1 MTASH
6 ADLLSVGEER
16 VLVGRQGPSAI
27 SSGVDPRER
36 LLDRRSQAK
45 PGGAE
50 HSLQPA
56 VVPAASAVL
65 RRRAPEA
72 EGSKAASRLDRDRTA
87 SLADEGGA
95 SAVRFEAR
103 GVAPDEA
110 AAEED
115 RMRLLAALLAL
126 GALLIWIV
134 FLAG

>member
-6 ADLLSVGEER
+6 ADLLSLGEER

-36 LLDRRSQAK
+36 LLDRRSQAT

-56 VVPAASAVL
+56 VVPA
-65 RRRAPEA
+65 
-72 EGSKAASRLDRDRTA
+72 
-87 SLADEGGA
+87 
-95 SAVRFEAR
+95 
-103 GVAPDEA
+103 APDEA

-126 GALLIWIV
+126 GALLVWIV

>member
-1 MTASH
+1 MIASH
-6 ADLLSVGEER
+6 ADLLS
-16 VLVGRQGPSAI
+16 
-27 SSGVDPRER
+27 DPRER
-36 LLDRRSQAK
+36 LLDRRSQAT

-65 RRRAPEA
+65 RRAPEA

-95 SAVRFEAR
+95 AAVRFEAR
-103 GVAPDEA
+103 GVAPHEATPDEA

-115 RMRLLAALLAL
+115 RMRLLAALLTL

>member
-6 ADLLSVGEER
+6 ADLLSLGEER

-36 LLDRRSQAK
+36 LLDRRSQAT

-56 VVPAASAVL
+56 VVPA
-65 RRRAPEA
+65 
-72 EGSKAASRLDRDRTA
+72 
-87 SLADEGGA
+87 A